1 MLQQLH
7 DVVSAHAHYLTLC
20 VYSDCDL
27 QVVQYV
33 DGDDIDGLG
42 EMYDDDADDDFKA
55 PGTSAAARK
64 RLEPML

>member
-1 MLQQLH
+1 MSQ
-7 DVVSAHAHYLTLC
+7 C
-20 VYSDCDL
+20 VFGCAL

-33 DGDDIDGLG
+33 DDDDIDGLG

-55 PGTSAAARK
+55 PGTSAAAKK